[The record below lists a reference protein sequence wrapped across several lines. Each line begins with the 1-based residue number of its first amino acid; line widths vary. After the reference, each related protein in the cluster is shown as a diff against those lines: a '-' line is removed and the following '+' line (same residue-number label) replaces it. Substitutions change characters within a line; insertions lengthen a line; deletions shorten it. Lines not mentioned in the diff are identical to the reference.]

1 VSAQRRVD
9 FDVAIVGGGIVG
21 PVVAALLAANERT
34 SQWRVALVE
43 RNEPRRPD
51 SERIDL
57 RVSAISRASQRILEV
72 SGAWAGVAGDAA
84 PYAEMVVWDAASRHD
99 ASDAL
104 RFSAAETG
112 EPDLGA
118 IVENVRLQWA
128 LVEAPHVRR
137 ATHLRAGLEQ
147 LEVTPDHVRLDLS
160 DRRTVR
166 AALVIGADGG
176 QSRTRELAQIDR
188 VGRDYDQAA
197 VVAHL
202 RTGKPHAE
210 TAWQRFLPSGPL
222 ALLPLRDGRVSTVWT
237 TDPGTAR
244 ELCEAPAAEFSA
256 RITVASDGVLGSLD
270 VDTERAS
277 FTLGRWQAAA
287 YCQPRV
293 VLVGDAAHTIH
304 PLAGQ
309 GANLGLLDAAA
320 LVEVLG
326 DAVAADEDWA
336 GMRVLRRYERWRRSE
351 NTLVLGLTDGLNR
364 LFADTHDMTSAFRRF
379 GLGLVARQL
388 WLRRVLIERAL
399 GVAGEVPRIV
409 SRAEMA

>member
-21 PVVAALLAANERT
+21 PAVAGLLAADERT
-34 SQWRVALVE
+34 APWRVALIE
-43 RNEPRRPD
+43 RHEPRRPD
-51 SERIDL
+51 PARLDL

-72 SGAWAGVAGDAA
+72 AGAWAGVASDAA
-84 PYAEMVVWDAASRHD
+84 PYTEMVVWDAASRPD
-99 ASDAL
+99 AGDAL
-104 RFSAAETG
+104 HFSAAETG

-118 IVENVRLQWA
+118 IVENLRLQWA
-128 LVEAPHVRR
+128 LVEAPPMRR
-137 ATHLRAGLEQ
+137 VTLLHTGLER
-147 LEVTPDHVRLDLS
+147 LEATPGHVRLDLS
-160 DRRTVR
+160 DQRTVR

-176 QSRTRELAQIDR
+176 QSQTRELAHIGR
-188 VGRDYDQAA
+188 AGRDYDQAA

-202 RTGKPHAE
+202 RTARPHAE
-210 TAWQRFLPSGPL
+210 TAWQRFLPAGPL

-237 TDPGTAR
+237 MDPATAR
-244 ELCEAPAAEFSA
+244 ELCAVASPEFSA
-256 RITVASDGVLGSLD
+256 RITAASDDVLGRLD
-270 VDTERAS
+270 LDSERAS
-277 FTLGRWQAAA
+277 FALGRWQATA

-293 VLVGDAAHTIH
+293 ALVGDAAHTIH

-326 DAVAADEDWA
+326 DAVAADEDWT

-364 LFADTHDMTSAFRRF
+364 LFGATDDTTSALRRF
-379 GLGLVARQL
+379 GLGVVASQS
-388 WLRRVLIERAL
+388 WMRRALIERAL

-409 SRAEMA
+409 SRAALA